1 MESNEYEIMYA
12 NEDVHWWFQGTRTV
26 ILDYSRMSG
35 SQSEESVPKVLD
47 VGCGT
52 GATLVALAEVA
63 DVTGIELDAGA
74 VAFCRERGLEQVV
87 EGSAESLPF
96 SDGAFDMVFALDVI
110 EHLDD
115 DEAGLREF
123 LRVLKPGGK
132 LVVTVPAYQFLWS
145 QHDEALHH
153 RRRYT
158 RPQLLRALQSAEF
171 HIDRASYYNT
181 LLFPL
186 VAGVRLMQRLVGTNG
201 PAKSDVSLPPRWLNG
216 LLYTLLASER
226 FALRGFRLPFGVSL
240 IAIASK
246 AGKGDK

>member
-1 MESNEYEIMYA
+1 MNGPQPEGN
-12 NEDVHWWFQGTRTV
+12 
-26 ILDYSRMSG
+26 L
-35 SQSEESVPKVLD
+35 PKVLD

-52 GATLVALAEVA
+52 GATLVALDEVA

-74 VAFCRERGLEQVV
+74 VAFCKERGLEQVV

-96 SDGAFDMVFALDVI
+96 ADGSFDMVFALDVI

-115 DEAGLREF
+115 DEVGLREF
-123 LRVLKPGGK
+123 SRVLKPGGK

-158 RPQLLRALQSAEF
+158 RSQLLRVLKSTGF
-171 HIDRASYYNT
+171 HIQRASYYNT

-186 VAGVRLMQRLVGTNG
+186 VAAVRLMQRVLPTDG

-216 LLYTLLASER
+216 LLYNVLASER
-226 FALRGFRLPFGVSL
+226 FALRGLRLPFGVSL
-240 IAIASK
+240 IAVATK
-246 AGKGDK
+246 VDRGEQ